1 MTTYAVPTIIP
12 EKRHEVWEQSDKGD
26 LRHSFFDVALN
37 ERQLRT
43 PMSEWSNVMAED
55 FAGRIKTAFQ
65 EAVKVWAG
73 MLEREGERPVSKPF
87 LFPHACFVPEPGH
100 EDSRRFY
107 MAARVK
113 MNRPTLLPI
122 DSIAQ
127 MAELGGVDDE
137 AMSREFF
144 AQMLGFTEG
153 NGNTSAEIVGRGA
166 RENSDAEKRAAI
178 ERAFNRELEDRLQHR
193 PF

>member
-1 MTTYAVPTIIP
+1 
-12 EKRHEVWEQSDKGD
+12 
-26 LRHSFFDVALN
+26 
-37 ERQLRT
+37 
-43 PMSEWSNVMAED
+43 
-55 FAGRIKTAFQ
+55 
-65 EAVKVWAG
+65 
-73 MLEREGERPVSKPF
+73 
-87 LFPHACFVPEPGH
+87 
-100 EDSRRFY
+100 
-107 MAARVK
+107 